1 MSAKLFLKFRKKKG
15 YRRILYVYII
25 YYKMENIENLKE
37 QLAVLNKKA
46 EPKPKPKT
54 KCKNTKEYALAYYH
68 KQHSIRCVCV
78 CGKETTMTSIYS
90 HRFSKKHILIMERME
105 IEKKIKALEEC
116 QIVNL

>member
-1 MSAKLFLKFRKKKG
+1 
-15 YRRILYVYII
+15 
-25 YYKMENIENLKE
+25 MENIENLKE

-90 HRFSKKHILIMERME
+90 HRFSKKHILIMERIE

-116 QIVNL
+116 QMVNL